1 MLGKCPIPIQ
11 GNSQT
16 VGFGIPGILK
26 IRLKKSK
33 KSKRIKGK
41 KEGRRGT
48 NIRGLAN
55 ICNY

>member
-1 MLGKCPIPIQ
+1 
-11 GNSQT
+11 
-16 VGFGIPGILK
+16 VGFGIPGILE

-55 ICNY
+55 GVIWGDFYTPQMFLHLVI

>member
-1 MLGKCPIPIQ
+1 MSENLHFDTLQ
-11 GNSQT
+11 
-16 VGFGIPGILK
+16 LK

-55 ICNY
+55 GVIWGTVVQNLF